1 MRAEIR
7 TFLAHVWQCKR
18 GVSRSVG
25 CTPQYKRGVGRS
37 VVEGVR
43 RSAPD
48 CTPYIYST
56 YSLYRR
62 TRAYDTSFPPLK

>member
-18 GVSRSVG
+18 GVS
-25 CTPQYKRGVGRS
+25 RS

-62 TRAYDTSFPPLK
+62 TRAYDTSFSPLK